1 MISRAG
7 EPARPAPDGQG
18 GDRSARLRRRFRAP
32 AAPRC
37 LAHCAGG
44 NCGGAENSG
53 HHPSSQAQPRCVAKR
68 GRTGRRHWRT
78 PTMDLGILGRKALV
92 LGSSQGLGYAIAR
105 TLVSEGAGVTLTGRS
120 SDKLAAAAAALAAG
134 GAAVATEVVDLSDA
148 ASVSALVERIADRAI
163 DILVLNS
170 GGPPP
175 GPVGS
180 VDTELWTSQFAT
192 MVSAP
197 LSIAAAVVPGMRAR
211 RIRTRRRHRLVRR
224 AAADPQSGHLQCAA
238 GLDRGLGQD
247 TGRRSRG
254 RRRDGQLR
262 AARPHPHLP
271 GRPTRRCGGQ
281 ACRHDPRRH
290 RGGFPGD
297 HPGRALWRSGGIRR
311 RGRLPRQCP
320 RRLHH
325 RHHVAGGRR
334 HDPQH

>member
-1 MISRAG
+1 
-7 EPARPAPDGQG
+7 
-18 GDRSARLRRRFRAP
+18 
-32 AAPRC
+32 
-37 LAHCAGG
+37 
-44 NCGGAENSG
+44 
-53 HHPSSQAQPRCVAKR
+53 
-68 GRTGRRHWRT
+68 
-78 PTMDLGILGRKALV
+78 MDLGILGRKALV

-211 RIRTRRRHRLVRR
+211 QFGRVVAIVSSGVQQPIPNLGISNALR
-224 AAADPQSGHLQCAA
+224 ASIVGWAKTLAGEVAADGVTVNCVLPGRIHTSGS
-238 GLDRGLGQD
+238 
-247 TGRRSRG
+247 TNSTMRRPSVP
-254 RRRDGQLR
+254 
-262 AARPHPHLP
+262 ARPATTSRRLP
-271 GRPTRRCGGQ
+271 GRPSRSGAMAIRRNSPTRSPSSPVPAPPTSPAPRCGWT
-281 ACRHDPRRH
+281 A
-290 RGGFPGD
+290 
-297 HPGRALWRSGGIRR
+297 A
-311 RGRLPRQCP
+311 
-320 RRLHH
+320 
-325 RHHVAGGRR
+325 
-334 HDPQH
+334 